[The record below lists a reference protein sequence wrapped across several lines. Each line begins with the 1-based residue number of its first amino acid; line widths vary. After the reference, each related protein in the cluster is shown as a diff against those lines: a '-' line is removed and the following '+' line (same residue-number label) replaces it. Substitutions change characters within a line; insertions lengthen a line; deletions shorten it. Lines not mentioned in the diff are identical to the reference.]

1 MVGYNIKLE
10 RFENVQG
17 FQSPYRLAMSGV
29 VLSADRVHGFAI
41 SEKDEG

>member
-1 MVGYNIKLE
+1 MVGYNVKLE

-29 VLSADRVHGFAI
+29 VLSAERVGFAI
-41 SEKDEG
+41 SEKGEG